1 MKNLSYKI
9 ALFVF
14 FLTMSL
20 AVAGVCYAYPKPA
33 VVPSSSDWNLDVEYS
48 RAFQVSMNLPGDKA
62 GTPPRRFWYMIV
74 TVTNNTG
81 RDVPFYPACNLVT
94 DTFKV
99 IAAGKDTM
107 KVVFDK
113 VKHLQQ
119 GRYPFLE
126 QLGYTGSR
134 LLEGEDNAKDIAIIW
149 PDFDVNAKNVE
160 LCIAGFSNE
169 TVAIDHPIKKDK
181 NGRPE
186 KVLLRK
192 TLQLS
197 YSIGGAKKFRSQSD
211 LKFKSKS
218 WILR

>member
-1 MKNLSYKI
+1 MKKLSQRM
-9 ALFVF
+9 ALFVYV
-14 FLTMSL
+14 LSICLMVT
-20 AVAGVCYAYPKPA
+20 GVCFGYPKPA
-33 VVPSSSDWNLDVEYS
+33 IVPGASDWNVDVEYS
-48 RAFQVSMNLPGDKA
+48 RPFQISMNLPGDRY
-62 GTPPRRFWYMIV
+62 GTPPHRFWYMIV

-81 RDVPFYPACNLVT
+81 RDVPFYPACNLIT

-99 IAAGKDTM
+99 IPAGKGTM

-113 VKHLQQ
+113 IKRLQQ

-126 QLGYTGSR
+126 QLGYVGNR
-134 LLEGEDNAKDIAIIW
+134 LLQGEDNSKDIAIIW
-149 PDFDVNAKNVE
+149 PDFDVKAKNVE
-160 LCIAGFSNE
+160 LCIAGLSNE

-197 YSIGGAKKFRSQSD
+197 YSIGGARKFRSQSA
-211 LKFKSKS
+211 LKFKSQN